1 MRTDVPDYDQLRIY
15 LADQTKDEVVLTM
28 EAIEELI
35 DDALPRA
42 SHRASWWETDRAPD
56 ERMPQRE
63 ACIAAGFVAA
73 RLPDG
78 SGVKFSRKTAKFMR
92 RWK

>member
-1 MRTDVPDYDQLRIY
+1 MPDYDLLRAY
-15 LADQTKDEVVLTM
+15 LAAQTKDEFVLTM
-28 EAIEELI
+28 DAVEEII

-42 SHRASWWETDRAPD
+42 SHRASWWETERAPD

-63 ACIAAGFVAA
+63 ACIAAGFVAT

-78 SGVKFSRKTAKFMR
+78 SGVKFRRKTAKFTR
-92 RWK
+92 KWK

>member
-1 MRTDVPDYDQLRIY
+1 MPDYDRLRAY
-15 LADQTKDEVVLTM
+15 LASQTKDELVLTM

-42 SHRASWWETDRAPD
+42 SQRASWWDTDRAPE

-63 ACIAAGFVAA
+63 ACIAAGFVAS

-78 SGVKFSRKTAKFMR
+78 SGVRFNRKTAKFVR